1 LTDRPR
7 RVLIVEDD
15 ASIRDTL
22 ELALA
27 VQGYQVATAAN
38 GRDGM
43 ALLREWRPDLIVLD
57 LMMPV
62 MDGRQFRVEQRL
74 AGCDGVPVLVLTAS
88 RNAADSEDTPG
99 AAERL
104 QKPFD
109 LRYLLDTVNRL
120 AQAEVQR

>member
-1 LTDRPR
+1 LTERPR

-43 ALLREWRPDLIVLD
+43 VLLREWRPDLIVLD

-88 RNAADSEDTPG
+88 RNAADSEDALG

>member
-43 ALLREWRPDLIVLD
+43 VLLREWRPDLIVLD

-88 RNAADSEDTPG
+88 RNAADSEDALG

>member
-1 LTDRPR
+1 LTNRPR

-38 GRDGM
+38 GRDGI
-43 ALLREWRPDLIVLD
+43 ALLRECRPDLIVLD

-62 MDGRQFRVEQRL
+62 MDGWQFRVEQRL

-88 RNAADSEDTPG
+88 RNAADSEDTLG

-109 LRYLLDTVNRL
+109 LRCLLDIVNRL
-120 AQAEVQR
+120 ALAEVQR